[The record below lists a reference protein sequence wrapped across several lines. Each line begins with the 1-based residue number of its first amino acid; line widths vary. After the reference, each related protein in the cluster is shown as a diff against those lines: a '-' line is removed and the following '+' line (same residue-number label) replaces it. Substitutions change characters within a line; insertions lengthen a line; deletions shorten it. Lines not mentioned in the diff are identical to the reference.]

1 MLFVSSNI
9 QKYQEFRE
17 IFRKTHDGIQFLD
30 LSKIQSLKLVDE
42 VDAIVS
48 HHTTC
53 CIFLGYLE
61 PGWML
66 DLTHQ
71 TRMRSLFRKFPVA
84 FVTNFVE
91 SIPFSWKNEI
101 DTFYT
106 DSPVNKNGNTN
117 SLNNGSS
124 VQDEP
129 KL

>member
-17 IFRKTHDGIQFLD
+17 LFRKTHEEIQFLD
-30 LSKIQSLKLVDE
+30 LSKIQSIRLVDE
-42 VDAIVS
+42 VDSIVK
-48 HHTTC
+48 HHSNC

-66 DLTHQ
+66 EITHQ
-71 TRMRSLFRKFPVA
+71 TRIRKLFRKFSVA
-84 FVTNFVE
+84 FVSNFVE

-106 DSPVNKNGNTN
+106 ETSVNKNGNTN

-124 VQDEP
+124 V
-129 KL
+129 

>member
-9 QKYQEFRE
+9 QKYHEFRE
-17 IFRKTHDGIQFLD
+17 LFRKTHDGIQFLD
-30 LSKIQSLKLVDE
+30 LSRISSSRLVDE
-42 VDAIVS
+42 INSIVDHHVS
-48 HHTTC
+48 C

-66 DLTHQ
+66 ESTHQ
-71 TRMRSLFRKFPVA
+71 TRIRKLFRKFPVA
-84 FVTNFVE
+84 FVSNFVE

-106 DSPVNKNGNTN
+106 DSPVNTNGNTN

-124 VQDEP
+124 LQDQP
-129 KL
+129 KF

>member
-1 MLFVSSNI
+1 MLFVSSNL

-17 IFRKTHDGIQFLD
+17 KFRKTHDGIQFLD
-30 LSKIQSLKLVDE
+30 LSRISSKFLVDE
-42 VDAIVS
+42 VDSIMI
-48 HHTTC
+48 HHNKC
-53 CIFLGYLE
+53 CIFLGYLD

-66 DLTHQ
+66 ELTHQ
-71 TRMRSLFRKFPVA
+71 TRIRKLFRKFSVA
-84 FVTNFVE
+84 FITNFVE

-106 DSPVNKNGNTN
+106 DILVNKNGNTD

-124 VQDEP
+124 LQDEP

>member
-17 IFRKTHDGIQFLD
+17 LFHKTHDGIQFLD
-30 LSKIQSLKLVDE
+30 LSRIASNRLVDE
-42 VDAIVS
+42 VDSIVS
-48 HHTTC
+48 HHAKC

-71 TRMRSLFRKFPVA
+71 TRIRKLFRKFPVG

-106 DSPVNKNGNTN
+106 DLPVNKNGKPD

-124 VQDEP
+124 IQD
-129 KL
+129 

>member
-1 MLFVSSNI
+1 MLFVSSNL

-30 LSKIQSLKLVDE
+30 LSRISSKCLVDE
-42 VDAIVS
+42 ADSIMI
-48 HHTTC
+48 HHNKC

-66 DLTHQ
+66 ELTHQ
-71 TRMRSLFRKFPVA
+71 TRIRKLFRKFSVA
-84 FVTNFVE
+84 FITNFVE

-106 DSPVNKNGNTN
+106 DILVNKNGNTD

-124 VQDEP
+124 LQDEP

>member
-9 QKYQEFRE
+9 QKYHEFRE
-17 IFRKTHDGIQFLD
+17 IFRKNHDGVEFLD
-30 LSKIQSLKLVDE
+30 LSKVQSSRLVNE
-42 VDAIVS
+42 VESIVS
-48 HHTTC
+48 HHSNY

-66 DLTHQ
+66 ELTHQ
-71 TRMRSLFRKFPVA
+71 TRIRKLFRKFPVA
-84 FVTNFVE
+84 FVSNFIE

-106 DSPVNKNGNTN
+106 DSPVNKNGNSN

-124 VQDEP
+124 LQDES

>member
-9 QKYQEFRE
+9 QKYHEFRE

-30 LSKIQSLKLVDE
+30 LSRILSSRLVDE
-42 VDAIVS
+42 VDSIVS
-48 HHTTC
+48 HHSNC
-53 CIFLGYLE
+53 CIFIGYLE

-66 DLTHQ
+66 ELTHQ
-71 TRMRSLFRKFPVA
+71 TRIRKLFRKFPVA

-106 DSPVNKNGNTN
+106 DCPVNKNGNTN

-124 VQDEP
+124 IQDQS

>member
-17 IFRKTHDGIQFLD
+17 LFHKTHDGIQFLD
-30 LSKIQSLKLVDE
+30 LSRIASNHLVDE
-42 VDAIVS
+42 VDSIVN
-48 HHTTC
+48 HHTKC

-66 DLTHQ
+66 ELTHQ
-71 TRMRSLFRKFPVA
+71 TRIRKLFRKFPVA

-106 DSPVNKNGNTN
+106 DSPVNKNGKPN

-124 VQDEP
+124 LQDQP

>member
-17 IFRKTHDGIQFLD
+17 IFHKTFDEMQFLD
-30 LSKIQSLKLVDE
+30 LSKIQSSRLVNEIDS
-42 VDAIVS
+42 IIS
-48 HHTTC
+48 HHSNC

-66 DLTHQ
+66 ELTHQ
-71 TRMRSLFRKFPVA
+71 TRIRKLFRKFPVA

-106 DSPVNKNGNTN
+106 DISVNKNGNTN
-117 SLNNGSS
+117 SFNNGSS
-124 VQDEP
+124 
-129 KL
+129 L

>member
-17 IFRKTHDGIQFLD
+17 LFRKTHDGMQFLD
-30 LSKIQSLKLVDE
+30 LSKIQSLCLVDE
-42 VDAIVS
+42 VESIVS
-48 HHTTC
+48 HHSNC

-66 DLTHQ
+66 ELTHQ
-71 TRMRSLFRKFPVA
+71 TRIRKLFRKFPVA
-84 FVTNFVE
+84 FVSNFVE

-101 DTFYT
+101 DTFYPET
-106 DSPVNKNGNTN
+106 PLNKNGNTN

-124 VQDEP
+124 VQDQP
-129 KL
+129 KF

>member
-9 QKYQEFRE
+9 EKYQEFRE
-17 IFRKTHDGIQFLD
+17 IFRKIHDGIQFLD
-30 LSKIQSLKLVDE
+30 LSKIQSLRLIDE
-42 VDAIVS
+42 VDAIVN
-48 HHTTC
+48 HHTNC

-66 DLTHQ
+66 ELTHQ
-71 TRMRSLFRKFPVA
+71 TRIRKLFRKFPVA
-84 FVTNFVE
+84 FITNFVE

-106 DSPVNKNGNTN
+106 DIPVNKNGNTN

-124 VQDEP
+124 VQDEL

>member
-9 QKYQEFRE
+9 QKYHEFRE
-17 IFRKTHDGIQFLD
+17 LFRKTHDGIQFLD

-48 HHTTC
+48 HQTTC

-124 VQDEP
+124 VQDQS

>member
-9 QKYQEFRE
+9 QKYNEFRE
-17 IFRKTHDGIQFLD
+17 IFRKNNDGIQFLD
-30 LSKIQSLKLVDE
+30 LSKIQLSHLADE
-42 VDAIVS
+42 VYSIVS
-48 HHTTC
+48 HHINC
-53 CIFLGYLE
+53 CVFLGYLE

-66 DLTHQ
+66 ELTHQ
-71 TRMRSLFRKFPVA
+71 TRIRKLFRKFSVA
-84 FVTNFVE
+84 FISNFVE

-106 DSPVNKNGNTN
+106 DISVNKNGNTN

-124 VQDEP
+124 VQNEP

>member
-17 IFRKTHDGIQFLD
+17 VFRNTHDGIQFLD
-30 LSKIQSLKLVDE
+30 LSRIQSVRLIDE
-42 VDAIVS
+42 VDAIVK
-48 HHTTC
+48 HHSNC

-66 DLTHQ
+66 ELTHQ
-71 TRMRSLFRKFPVA
+71 TRIRKLFRKFPVA
-84 FVTNFVE
+84 FVINFVE

-106 DSPVNKNGNTN
+106 ETPVNKNGNTN
-117 SLNNGSS
+117 SLNNGSP
-124 VQDEP
+124 VQDQLE
-129 KL
+129 L

>member
-9 QKYQEFRE
+9 QKYHEFRE
-17 IFRKTHDGIQFLD
+17 IFRKNHDGVEFLD
-30 LSKIQSLKLVDE
+30 LSKVQSSRLVNE
-42 VDAIVS
+42 VESIVS
-48 HHTTC
+48 HHSNY

-66 DLTHQ
+66 ELTHQ
-71 TRMRSLFRKFPVA
+71 TRIRKLFRKFPVA
-84 FVTNFVE
+84 FVSNFIE

-106 DSPVNKNGNTN
+106 DIPVNKNGNSN

-124 VQDEP
+124 LQDES

>member
-17 IFRKTHDGIQFLD
+17 IFRKTHDAIQFLD
-30 LSKIQSLKLVDE
+30 LSRLSSSQLASE
-42 VDAIVS
+42 VDSIVD

-53 CIFLGYLE
+53 CVFLGYLE

-71 TRMRSLFRKFPVA
+71 IRIRKLFRKFPVA

-106 DSPVNKNGNTN
+106 DCPVNGNTN
-117 SLNNGSS
+117 SLNDGSS
-124 VQDEP
+124 VPDKP
-129 KL
+129 TL